1 MSRFQTRM
9 AAAFLDRPVAVKLT
23 GLVVVSV
30 LGLITCLAVS
40 TWSSSQ
46 ANRTAERLQRLNLA
60 GTYVL
65 QLDRMA
71 SELKS
76 SGLEAIVR
84 ENPAAEADKL
94 GDQIDRTRKLLTSLA
109 GIAVPAAQSSTV
121 AKLTDVYTEY
131 IDVIDRYVAG
141 AGSDPQTARLGW
153 AQIGVDN
160 YLVSAVL
167 ENARDEFARV
177 VAAAEKS
184 SAAQRANGNHVMWV
198 AVGLAALA
206 VIVLAWIVV
215 LSVTKPLVRVRT
227 ALQGLARGDLTVSAD
242 VTTRDEVGLMAHD
255 LDTALADLRGV
266 VSAVTGAAGE
276 VSGASARMSSTSES
290 MTGAIAETA
299 RQSEL
304 VAETAATVSHNV
316 QTVAAGAEEMGVAI
330 TEIAQSA
337 AEAARVANQAVSI
350 AERTT
355 EQVGKLGDSS
365 AEIATVIRV
374 ITAIA
379 QQTNLLALNA
389 TIEAARAGESGK
401 GFAVVA
407 GEVKELAQETARATE
422 DISARVQQ
430 IQADTAGA
438 VEAISEI
445 TSVITQINDFQTTI
459 ASAVEEQTATT
470 SEMNRGVAAAAEGV
484 GGIAAT
490 IDGLAGSSRVTNDG
504 VTQSRDAVNDL
515 SEMAHRLQTLVGHFR
530 V

>member
-1 MSRFQTRM
+1 MQTRI

-23 GLVVVSV
+23 GLVVISI

-46 ANRTAERLQRLNLA
+46 ANSTAERLQRLNLA

-65 QLDRMA
+65 QLNRMA

-84 ENPAAEADKL
+84 ENPADEQDKL
-94 GDQIDRTRKLLTSLA
+94 EDQIKQTEALLTDLA
-109 GIAVPAAQSSTV
+109 AVDLPAAQATTV
-121 AKLTDVYTEY
+121 AKLSEVYTEY
-131 IDVIDRYVAG
+131 MAVIDRYVAG
-141 AGSDPQTARLGW
+141 AVNDPSTARLGW

-177 VAAAEKS
+177 VAAAEES
-184 SAAQRANGNHVMWV
+184 SAAQRANGNHLMWA
-198 AVGLAALA
+198 AVGLAALV
-206 VIVLAWIVV
+206 VIGLAWIVV
-215 LSVTKPLVRVRT
+215 LSVTKPLVRVRR
-227 ALQGLARGDLTVSAD
+227 ALQGLARGDLTVTAD

-255 LDTALADLRGV
+255 LDTALADLRRV
-266 VSAVTGAAGE
+266 VSEVTGAAGE
-276 VSGASARMSSTSES
+276 VSGASERMSSTSES
-290 MTGAIAETA
+290 MSGAIAETA

-304 VAETAATVSHNV
+304 VAETASVVSHNV

-330 TEIAQSA
+330 TEIAHSA

-355 EQVGKLGDSS
+355 QQVGKLGDSS

-374 ITAIA
+374 ITSIA
-379 QQTNLLALNA
+379 EQTNLLALNA

-484 GGIAAT
+484 GGIAAN
-490 IDGLAGSSRVTNDG
+490 IDGLAGSSRVTNEG
-504 VTQSRDAVNDL
+504 VAQSRDAVTEL
-515 SEMAHRLQTLVGHFR
+515 TETARRLQTLVGHFR